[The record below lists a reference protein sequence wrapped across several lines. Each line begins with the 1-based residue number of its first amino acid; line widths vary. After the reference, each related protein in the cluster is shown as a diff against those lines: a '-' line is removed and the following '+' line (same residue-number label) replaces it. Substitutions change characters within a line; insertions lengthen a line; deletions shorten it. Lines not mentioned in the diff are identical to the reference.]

1 MGFLTDFIILS
12 VVPSI
17 ALLLTKK
24 FPMKLR
30 IVSVIIWVIIVCILL
45 NTEAYKVDGCLK
57 GCK

>member
-12 VVPSI
+12 TVPSV

-30 IVSVIIWVIIVCILL
+30 IVLVINMGYYRSFYAKHGSI
-45 NTEAYKVDGCLK
+45 
-57 GCK
+57 